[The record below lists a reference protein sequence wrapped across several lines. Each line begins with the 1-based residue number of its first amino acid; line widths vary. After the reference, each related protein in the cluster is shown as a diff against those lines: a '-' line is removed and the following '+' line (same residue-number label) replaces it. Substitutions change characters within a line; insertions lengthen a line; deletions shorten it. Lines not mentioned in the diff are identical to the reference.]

1 MTEPIQVE
9 GGQPKNF
16 LRPCLLLLLA
26 ESPAHGYDL
35 LERLS
40 GFGFDREPGGLYRNL
55 RSLEHEGLV
64 TSAWEPSLTG
74 PDRRSY
80 VLTPAGGAWLDAWAT
95 TLAESRRLLDTFLT
109 RHAEVRRAAPD
120 TPVEF
125 RGGSD

>member
-1 MTEPIQVE
+1 MTEPVQVE

-16 LRPCLLLLLA
+16 LRPCVLLLLA
-26 ESPAHGYDL
+26 ETPAHGYDL

-80 VLTPAGGAWLDAWAT
+80 VLTADGRASLDAWAT
-95 TLAESRRLLDTFLT
+95 ALAESRLLLDVFLS
-109 RHAEVRRAAPD
+109 RHAEIRSASSQLPM
-120 TPVEF
+120 EL
-125 RGGSD
+125 RGGFD